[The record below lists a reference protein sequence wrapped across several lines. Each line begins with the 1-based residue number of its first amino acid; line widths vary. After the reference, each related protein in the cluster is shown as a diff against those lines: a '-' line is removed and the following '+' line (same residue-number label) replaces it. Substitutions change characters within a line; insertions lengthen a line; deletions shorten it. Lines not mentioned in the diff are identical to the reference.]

1 MFYVFQR
8 YYTDTEANDRET
20 AKLLCP
26 SIATDIQV
34 DLLKPTIAQIAIFDG
49 CSDQF
54 IVALASQLEMI
65 ALPARTTL
73 FSTGDFGDAMYVVHS
88 GVLAIV
94 VRSMTVR
101 EIRKGSWFGELSVF
115 SSMPRT
121 ATVVS
126 TTYVILY
133 KLSRFHCERVLEGYP
148 ACAKLVID
156 HVQEVLNQ
164 LNKVDSQP
172 SSSVASTRSDTRR
185 TSSSMRRAS
194 IAAGVVAGAA
204 TLVKVLSKEEKIP

>member
-73 FSTGDFGDAMYVVHS
+73 FSTG
-88 GVLAIV
+88 
-94 VRSMTVR
+94 
-101 EIRKGSWFGELSVF
+101 
-115 SSMPRT
+115 
-121 ATVVS
+121 
-126 TTYVILY
+126 
-133 KLSRFHCERVLEGYP
+133 
-148 ACAKLVID
+148 
-156 HVQEVLNQ
+156 
-164 LNKVDSQP
+164 
-172 SSSVASTRSDTRR
+172 
-185 TSSSMRRAS
+185 
-194 IAAGVVAGAA
+194 
-204 TLVKVLSKEEKIP
+204 TLVTPCTWFTLECWQLW